1 MILMA
6 DLKNVYKTKVVPHT
20 MPHPQKERDI
30 QTKRITTRF
39 LTFFNYCVFN
49 LKITVFTLITD
60 LLLGLLVFYFLL

>member
-39 LTFFNYCVFN
+39 LTFFN
-49 LKITVFTLITD
+49 
-60 LLLGLLVFYFLL
+60 